1 MGAAERL
8 TRRAQ
13 SGMIYAVQ
21 QAAQF
26 VLRPLEI
33 KHIYDFAIRLYRA
46 RFAPMFLSMALA
58 QLPVSLMWISIT
70 LALVNFSQEMTAAT
84 GRGEVTSTDWMLGQA
99 DKGIWVAALL
109 LFAMAYTLLVWPLG
123 ALTCSCLASRTLLG
137 EEVTLAEAFSFAK
150 TRYWPTQVALATF
163 GLPIVVLALV
173 MLVFFMALTAGA
185 PGGAVGGAATAI
197 ILIIAGMIAMFIM
210 WFRFFPA
217 LMGIVQCA
225 EEPEG
230 REMFAQGI
238 WYLKRSYALT
248 EGYFWRLFGLSLLL
262 SFAIGLVQ
270 RGVSESVQLV
280 YMIIHML
287 NAGGGTPEKLMEQ
300 MAVTQSDPV
309 YFAIVIGAAS
319 IVSLLFPAL
328 TVCFETLLY
337 YDLRCRKEGF
347 DLLHV
352 LSMK

>member
-1 MGAAERL
+1 
-8 TRRAQ
+8 
-13 SGMIYAVQ
+13 MIYAVQ

-58 QLPVSLMWISIT
+58 QLPVSLVWISIT
-70 LALVNFSQEMTAAT
+70 LALVRFQQEITAASA
-84 GRGEVTSTDWMLGQA
+84 RGELTDSTDWMLSQA
-99 DKGIWVAALL
+99 DKGIWVAGLL

-137 EEVTLAEAFSFAK
+137 EEVTLAEAFNFAK

-163 GLPIVVLALV
+163 GLPMVVLALI
-173 MLVFFMALTAGA
+173 MLIFFLALTAGSPTGVA
-185 PGGAVGGAATAI
+185 VGAVTAI
-197 ILIIAGMIAMFIM
+197 FLIFAAMGVTLLM

-217 LMGIVQCA
+217 LMGILQCA
-225 EEPEG
+225 EEPQG

-248 EGYFWRLFGLSLLL
+248 QGYFMRLLGLSILL

-287 NAGGGTPEKLMEQ
+287 NAGGGGTPEKLMEQ
-300 MAVTQSDPV
+300 LAVTQSDPI
-309 YFAIVIGAAS
+309 YFAIVIGVAS

-328 TVCFETLLY
+328 MVCFEVLLY

-347 DLLHV
+347 DLLHI
-352 LSMK
+352 LGK

>member
-1 MGAAERL
+1 
-8 TRRAQ
+8 
-13 SGMIYAVQ
+13 MIYAVQ
-21 QAAQF
+21 QPAQF

-58 QLPVSLMWISIT
+58 QLPVSLVWISIT
-70 LALVNFSQEMTAAT
+70 IALVRFQQDLMTAQ
-84 GRGEVTSTDWMLGQA
+84 GKGDLSTSDWMLSQA
-99 DKGIWVAALL
+99 DKGIWVAGLL

-137 EEVTLAEAFSFAK
+137 EEVSLAEAFRFAK
-150 TRYWPTQVALATF
+150 SRYWPTQVALATF
-163 GLPIVVLALV
+163 GLPMVVLALI
-173 MLVFFMALTAGA
+173 MLIFFLALTAGA
-185 PGGAVGGAATAI
+185 PGGAVGGAVSAI
-197 ILIIAGMIAMFIM
+197 LLIFAGMAVTLLM

-230 REMFAQGI
+230 RDMFAQGI
-238 WYLKRSYALT
+238 WYMKRSYALT
-248 EGYFWRLFGLSLLL
+248 QGYFLRLLGLSLLL
-262 SFAIGLVQ
+262 NFAVGLVQ

-280 YMIIHML
+280 YMIIHAV
-287 NAGGGTPEKLMEQ
+287 NSGSASAEKLFEQ
-300 MAVTQSDPV
+300 VAVTQSDPI

-319 IVSLLFPAL
+319 IVSLLFPGL
-328 TVCFETLLY
+328 MVCFEALLY

-347 DLLHV
+347 DLLH
-352 LSMK
+352 LLGR